1 MKLSNRTVEIL
12 KNYSDINMSLFI
24 EPGNIL
30 RTVSPSKTILASATV
45 EEEFDN
51 GFGIYDLK
59 EFLGALSLIENPE
72 VNLGDRSLTISSA
85 SSSLQYQYAAKE
97 LIVTPPAKD
106 LPVPDSNVSF
116 VLLREALKKVMN
128 AARTLSLPNVVVK
141 AGDGKISLQASDV
154 KNTLGNVYN
163 EIVSEEYGGPET
175 ESVFSVDNM
184 RLMMLNYKVTIGDRY
199 GSFVSE
205 ESSVNYFI
213 ATEASK

>member
-12 KNYSDINMSLFI
+12 KNYSDINMSLYI
-24 EPGNIL
+24 EPGNKL

-72 VNLGDRSLTISSA
+72 VSLGDRSLTISSA

-106 LPVPDSNVSF
+106 LPIPDSNVSF
-116 VLLREALKKVMN
+116 PLRREALKKVMN

-205 ESSVNYFI
+205 DSSVNYFI

>member
-12 KNYSDINMSLFI
+12 KNYSDINMSLYI
-24 EPGNIL
+24 EHGNIL

-72 VNLGDRSLTISSA
+72 VSLGDCSLTISSA

-106 LPVPDSNVSF
+106 LPIPDSNVSF
-116 VLLREALKKVMN
+116 PLRREALKKVMN

-163 EIVSEEYGGPET
+163 EIVSEEYDGPEI

>member
-12 KNYSDINMSLFI
+12 KNYSDINMSLYI
-24 EPGNIL
+24 EPGNKL

-72 VNLGDRSLTISSA
+72 VSLGDRSLTISSA

-106 LPVPDSNVSF
+106 LPIPDSNVSF
-116 VLLREALKKVMN
+116 PLRREALKKVMN
-128 AARTLSLPNVVVK
+128 AARTLSLPNVVVR

-163 EIVSEEYGGPET
+163 EIVSEEYDGPEI

-199 GSFVSE
+199 GSF
-205 ESSVNYFI
+205 
-213 ATEASK
+213 A

>member
-141 AGDGKISLQASDV
+141 AGYGKISLQASDV

-205 ESSVNYFI
+205 DSSVNYFI

>member
-12 KNYSDINMSLFI
+12 KNYSDINMSLYI

-72 VNLGDRSLTISSA
+72 VSLGDRSLTISSA

-106 LPVPDSNVSF
+106 LPIPDSNVSF
-116 VLLREALKKVMN
+116 PLRREALKKVMN

-163 EIVSEEYGGPET
+163 EIVSEEYDGPEI

-184 RLMMLNYKVTIGDRY
+184 RLMMLNFEVTIGDRY

>member
-12 KNYSDINMSLFI
+12 KNYSDINMSLYI

-45 EEEFDN
+45 EEKFDN

-72 VNLGDRSLTISSA
+72 VSLGDRSLTISSA

-106 LPVPDSNVSF
+106 LPIPDSNVSF
-116 VLLREALKKVMN
+116 PLRREALKKVMN

-163 EIVSEEYGGPET
+163 EIVSEEYDGPEI

>member
-12 KNYSDINMSLFI
+12 KNYSDINMSLYI

-72 VNLGDRSLTISSA
+72 VSLGDRSLTISSA

-106 LPVPDSNVSF
+106 LPIPDSNVSF
-116 VLLREALKKVMN
+116 PLRREALKKVMN

-163 EIVSEEYGGPET
+163 EIVSEEYDGPEI

>member
-12 KNYSDINMSLFI
+12 KNYSDINMSLYI

-72 VNLGDRSLTISSA
+72 VSLGDRSLTISSA

-106 LPVPDSNVSF
+106 LPIPDSNVSF
-116 VLLREALKKVMN
+116 ALRREALKKVMN

-163 EIVSEEYGGPET
+163 EIVSEEYDGPEM
-175 ESVFSVDNM
+175 ESIFSVDNM

>member
-12 KNYSDINMSLFI
+12 KNYSDINMSLYI

-72 VNLGDRSLTISSA
+72 VSLGDRSLTISSA

-106 LPVPDSNVSF
+106 LPIPDSNVSF
-116 VLLREALKKVMN
+116 SLRREALKKVMN

-163 EIVSEEYGGPET
+163 EIVSEEYDGPEI

>member
-12 KNYSDINMSLFI
+12 KNYSDINMSLYI

-30 RTVSPSKTILASATV
+30 RTISPSKTILASATV

-72 VNLGDRSLTISSA
+72 VSLGDRSLTISSA

-97 LIVTPPAKD
+97 LIVTPPAED
-106 LPVPDSNVSF
+106 LPIPDSNVSF
-116 VLLREALKKVMN
+116 ALRREALKKVMN

-141 AGDGKISLQASDV
+141 ADDGKISLQASDV

-163 EIVSEEYGGPET
+163 EIVSEEYDGPEM
-175 ESVFSVDNM
+175 ESIFSVDNM

>member
-116 VLLREALKKVMN
+116 VLRREALKKVMN

-205 ESSVNYFI
+205 DSSVNYFI

>member
-12 KNYSDINMSLFI
+12 KNYSDINMSLYI
-24 EPGNIL
+24 EHGNKL

-72 VNLGDRSLTISSA
+72 VSLGDRSLTISSA

-106 LPVPDSNVSF
+106 LPIPDSNVSF
-116 VLLREALKKVMN
+116 PLRREALKKVMN
-128 AARTLSLPNVVVK
+128 AARTLSLPNVVVR

-163 EIVSEEYGGPET
+163 EIVSEEYDGPEI

>member
-1 MKLSNRTVEIL
+1 MKLSNRTVEIQ

-205 ESSVNYFI
+205 DSSVNYFI

>member
-12 KNYSDINMSLFI
+12 KNYSDINMSLYI
-24 EPGNIL
+24 EPGNKL

-72 VNLGDRSLTISSA
+72 VSLGDRSLTISSA

-106 LPVPDSNVSF
+106 LPIPDSNVSF
-116 VLLREALKKVMN
+116 PLRREALKKVMN
-128 AARTLSLPNVVVK
+128 AARTLSLPNVVVR

-163 EIVSEEYGGPET
+163 EIVSEEYDGPEI

>member
-12 KNYSDINMSLFI
+12 KNYSDINMSLYI
-24 EPGNIL
+24 EPGNKL

-205 ESSVNYFI
+205 DSSVNYFI

>member
-51 GFGIYDLK
+51 GFGICDLK

-72 VNLGDRSLTISSA
+72 FNLGDRSLTISSA

-205 ESSVNYFI
+205 DSSVNYFI

>member
-205 ESSVNYFI
+205 DSSLNYFI

>member
-128 AARTLSLPNVVVK
+128 AARTLSLPNVVVR

-163 EIVSEEYGGPET
+163 EIVSEEYDGPEI

>member
-205 ESSVNYFI
+205 DSSVNYFI

>member
-72 VNLGDRSLTISSA
+72 VSLGDRSLTISSA

-106 LPVPDSNVSF
+106 LPIPDSNVSF
-116 VLLREALKKVMN
+116 PLRREALKKVMN
-128 AARTLSLPNVVVK
+128 AARTLSLPNVVVR

-163 EIVSEEYGGPET
+163 EIVSEEYDGPEI

>member
-12 KNYSDINMSLFI
+12 KNYSDINMSLYI

-72 VNLGDRSLTISSA
+72 VSLGDRSLTISSA

-106 LPVPDSNVSF
+106 LPIPDSNVSF
-116 VLLREALKKVMN
+116 PLRREALKKVMN

-163 EIVSEEYGGPET
+163 EIVNEEYDGPEI

-184 RLMMLNYKVTIGDRY
+184 RLMMLNFEVTISDRY